1 MTKIQ
6 TTTKRKEAI
15 TMEHNDYFFEDFYFD
30 DNFENGSLTSNM
42 SDDFLKFA
50 VDVYEDYLASVSED
64 DFIVNSPQ
72 MRKFIDIVN
81 FFIKKARKNNIEI
94 EPLIF
99 SKKDCNAEVS
109 VRGYLLDLYRK
120 EIPEFFNL
128 AKEATNITVECNLDN
143 EVILTVLVCDVFKRK
158 N

>member
-81 FFIKKARKNNIEI
+81 FFIK
-94 EPLIF
+94 PLF
-99 SKKDCNAEVS
+99 STIDC
-109 VRGYLLDLYRK
+109 YF
-120 EIPEFFNL
+120 I
-128 AKEATNITVECNLDN
+128 
-143 EVILTVLVCDVFKRK
+143 
-158 N
+158 